1 MEVNCLSCGHRINIG
16 DAYDDFEG
24 QIRCFVCGELL
35 QIKTEAGKIKAV
47 SMVSSRRPA
56 RPHKM
61 ETQGE
66 P

>member
-1 MEVNCLSCGHRINIG
+1 
-16 DAYDDFEG
+16 
-24 QIRCFVCGELL
+24 L